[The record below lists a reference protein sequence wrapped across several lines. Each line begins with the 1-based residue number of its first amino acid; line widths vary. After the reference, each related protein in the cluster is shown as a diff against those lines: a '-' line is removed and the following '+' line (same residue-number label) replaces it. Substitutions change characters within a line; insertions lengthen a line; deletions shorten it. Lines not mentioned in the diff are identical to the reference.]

1 MKTAYNRITKWLVG
15 HQSGGMLYS
24 NGYLYVAHD
33 GYYYIYCQMYYYAGD
48 TAVMAHR
55 MKIDDVIK
63 LTGHSSA
70 SSTNKFNTNYVGG
83 VFHLTKGQ
91 RISVSAPF
99 TKTYFFNKHESYFGA
114 FLLHAWNAWIWH
126 LWAICV
132 IQMWNL
138 IWKLNL

>member
-1 MKTAYNRITKWLVG
+1 
-15 HQSGGMLYS
+15 MLYS

-55 MKIDDVIK
+55 MKIDDVVK

-70 SSTNKFNTNYVGG
+70 SSSNKFNTNYVGG
-83 VFHLTKGQ
+83 VFYLTKGQ

-99 TKTYFFNKHESYFGA
+99 TKTYYFNRHESYFGA
-114 FLLHAWNAWIWH
+114 FLLH
-126 LWAICV
+126 V
-132 IQMWNL
+132 
-138 IWKLNL
+138 